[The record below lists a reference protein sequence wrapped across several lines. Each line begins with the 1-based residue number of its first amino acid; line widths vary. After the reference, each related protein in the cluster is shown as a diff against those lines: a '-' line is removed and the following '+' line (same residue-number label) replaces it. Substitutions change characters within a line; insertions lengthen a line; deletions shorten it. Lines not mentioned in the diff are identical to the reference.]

1 MGMGVLSFLAL
12 FALFHPAA
20 SYSLAD
26 IDDFFKRCPE
36 IDCGKL
42 GKIIAPFTNKTLPQ
56 WCAPFVVDD
65 CDKEHQKIQ
74 LNRGGRWYE
83 IESIHQSNTIDITDT
98 EFQKQLNSRQ
108 CQSFKNFNFP
118 SFNYVRF
125 TITNNLTLFKCNHA
139 SNLTP
144 HPNFYFN
151 YTECNNFSIYYT
163 YMNRT
168 LRTPPPN
175 CSIVQLPIK
184 VNHSY
189 DNIFDLLTA
198 SFSLQV
204 YWWSECYLC
213 QKISNGTCLYKS
225 NEKFPC
231 ADANGKLI
239 PIPSET
245 SQPKRQGGPKRKL
258 EIGLTC
264 LAAATVIVL
273 FIISI
278 WYRYKRKDAPSNTL
292 SAITSSNLSPKSDL
306 EEDNVYFEVPIF
318 SYTQL
323 EEATNNFDPE
333 KELGN
338 GGFGSV
344 YYGKL
349 HDGREVAVKRLYEH
363 DYRRFQQFMNEIK
376 VLTRLRHKNLV
387 SLYGCTSRRSRELLL
402 VYEYIPNG
410 TVADHLHGNG
420 IHSSPL
426 TWPIR
431 MRIAI
436 ETASALAYLHASDI
450 IHRDVKT
457 NNILL
462 DNNYHVKVA
471 DLGLSRLFPTDAT
484 HVSTA
489 PQGTPGYVDPEY
501 HQFYQLTNKSDV
513 YSFGVV
519 LIELISSM
527 PAVDMTRHRHEI
539 NLANLAMNK
548 IRKCA
553 FDELIDPCLGHQS
566 NEVVKRM
573 ITTIAELAFQCL
585 QHDKEMR
592 PSMDEVLEEL
602 QRTERGEYE
611 LENIEDGHN
620 DNDVSKSVEL
630 QPSQPD
636 CDDIALL
643 KNIQPPS
650 SPNSVTQKWFSD
662 VNCVRD
668 HM

>member
-1 MGMGVLSFLAL
+1 MGMGVLSFLVL
-12 FALFHPAA
+12 FALFRPAA

-26 IDDFFKRCPE
+26 TDDFFKRCPE

-139 SNLTP
+139 SNLSP

-363 DYRRFQQFMNEIK
+363 DYRR
-376 VLTRLRHKNLV
+376 
-387 SLYGCTSRRSRELLL
+387 
-402 VYEYIPNG
+402 
-410 TVADHLHGNG
+410 
-420 IHSSPL
+420 
-426 TWPIR
+426 
-431 MRIAI
+431 
-436 ETASALAYLHASDI
+436 
-450 IHRDVKT
+450 
-457 NNILL
+457 
-462 DNNYHVKVA
+462 
-471 DLGLSRLFPTDAT
+471 
-484 HVSTA
+484 
-489 PQGTPGYVDPEY
+489 
-501 HQFYQLTNKSDV
+501 
-513 YSFGVV
+513 
-519 LIELISSM
+519 
-527 PAVDMTRHRHEI
+527 HRHEI

-650 SPNSVTQKWFSD
+650 SPNSVTQKWFSGSSTISKFSY
-662 VNCVRD
+662 
-668 HM
+668 